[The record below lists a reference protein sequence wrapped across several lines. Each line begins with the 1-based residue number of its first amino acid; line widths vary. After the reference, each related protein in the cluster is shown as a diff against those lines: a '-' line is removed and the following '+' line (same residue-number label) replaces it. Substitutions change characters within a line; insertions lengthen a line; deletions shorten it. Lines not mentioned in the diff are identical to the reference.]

1 MRPYFGQTDNS
12 RSWPGV
18 SHFCSRIIVGFIVN
32 INCTPDILGGVEN
45 MEKRRALV
53 PKYEELAVSYFE
65 VPVRFFSIER
75 DRLLEQV
82 VVIFLDLITVGIE
95 DYVFKEMSII
105 DEYFFFMNVRGD
117 LVVVFCLV
125 SVNAL

>member
-1 MRPYFGQTDNS
+1 
-12 RSWPGV
+12 
-18 SHFCSRIIVGFIVN
+18 
-32 INCTPDILGGVEN
+32 

-117 LVVVFCLV
+117 LVVVFRLV